1 MKLGQIIKEYREA
14 NDLTLTDFA
23 KRSGLSRTYVY
34 HIESGINAHGVPF
47 EPDGVDVLNSCAKA
61 MRMSF
66 TDLYV
71 KIYGDRDNGLT
82 SEEYALIKAY
92 RKAPLNVKTAIQALL
107 K

>member
-1 MKLGQIIKEYREA
+1 MKLGEIIKEYRAE
-14 NDLTLTDFA
+14 NDLTLVDFSR
-23 KRSGLSRTYVY
+23 RSGLSRTYIY
-34 HIESGINAHGVPF
+34 HIEQGINAHGVPF
-47 EPDGVDVLNSCAKA
+47 EPDSVDVLKSCAKA

-71 KIYGDRDNGLT
+71 KIYGDRDSGLT